1 MGEAG
6 LAVLIMVLIVGLVVA
21 FLLPWASLLAS
32 TGHPTRKAA
41 REAGPPMPRRR
52 VIERHTGRAALGA
65 ILAIYVTAL
74 LLTLMVPDLITDLPI
89 VDDLPRATLV
99 FAFAAFIVS
108 VVYALP
114 AWLGVRQ

>member
-6 LAVLIMVLIVGLVVA
+6 LAVLIMVLVAGLAMA
-21 FLLPWASLLAS
+21 FLLPWASQLAA
-32 TGHPTRKAA
+32 TGHPLRRVA

-52 VIERHTGRAALGA
+52 LVEAHTGRAALGA
-65 ILAIYVTAL
+65 VLAVLVTAL
-74 LLTLMVPDLITDLPI
+74 LLWLLLPGTI
-89 VDDLPRATLV
+89 SQLPPMEDLPRASLV

-108 VVYALP
+108 VGYALP